1 MLSWNKVLKFAREGN
16 LKPDCPVE
24 KSDEEWRSQLTPE
37 QYKITRLKGTERPFS
52 SEMCGLFEPGSY
64 SCICCGASLFDSSGK
79 FDSGTGWPSFSQ
91 PAQENAIAYH
101 EDGSHGMYR
110 VEVTCNTCYA
120 HLGHVFSDGPKPG
133 GLRYCINALSISKD
147 PVSDHA

>member
-1 MLSWNKVLKFAREGN
+1 MSMLSWNKVLKFAREGN

-79 FDSGTGWPSFSQ
+79 FDSGTGWPAFYSPFKKDSVV
-91 PAQENAIAYH
+91 EYL
-101 EDGSHGMYR
+101 DKSHGMIR
-110 VEVTCNTCYA
+110 KEVRCGSCDA
-120 HLGHVFSDGPKPG
+120 HLGHVFDDGPEPT
-133 GLRYCINALSISKD
+133 GLRYCINSVVLNFI
-147 PVSDHA
+147 PE